1 MNNIDDDKYNSK
13 KCLTN
18 TITYII
24 NKKMKTYNDK
34 LEILKQKI
42 DQNLEISMTIIKTL
56 KDENIY
62 LQQKM
67 NEKIDTLILS
77 INELRNEK
85 YILKEE
91 FKNNDIMNQCDIIN
105 KSEII
110 NESDIIN
117 QCDIVNQSD
126 SINHNNKNKILKD
139 KISKDKISKN
149 NITENNSIINEESI
163 IFNYKEIKRESYLL
177 DVDFIKESLHMSNI
191 NGDIEIFKKVY
202 INNIPKEYYPIR
214 HIKKKIQYWL
224 NGSMNDDD
232 SIGTYIKNTIIK
244 NIEEC
249 YLRVNNYDNN
259 INDIDQFLKNQEHIN
274 KLREDKYKD
283 KLLLKI
289 ISIITI

>member
-1 MNNIDDDKYNSK
+1 MHNIDDDKYNSK

-91 FKNNDIMNQCDIIN
+91 FKNNDIMNQCDN
-105 KSEII
+105 M
-110 NESDIIN
+110 NQFDIIN
-117 QCDIVNQSD
+117 QTDNINQFDNIDHCDI
-126 SINHNNKNKILKD
+126 IN
-139 KISKDKISKN
+139 KISKDKILQ
-149 NITENNSIINEESI
+149 NIIIENNSIDEPI
-163 IFNYKEIKRESYLL
+163 IFNYKEVKRESYLL

-202 INNIPKEYYPIR
+202 I
-214 HIKKKIQYWL
+214 
-224 NGSMNDDD
+224 S
-232 SIGTYIKNTIIK
+232 TIIYSIFY
-244 NIEEC
+244 N
-249 YLRVNNYDNN
+249 
-259 INDIDQFLKNQEHIN
+259 
-274 KLREDKYKD
+274 
-283 KLLLKI
+283 LLLY
-289 ISIITI
+289 